1 MRPFRFSAWVSG
13 SSDQGRALM
22 RWVRL
27 LLALVTTT
35 LPYQLA
41 VPTRFS
47 VALGLRSVFASRR
60 DTRLALWV

>member
-1 MRPFRFSAWVSG
+1 
-13 SSDQGRALM
+13 M

-27 LLALVTTT
+27 LLPLVTTT

-47 VALGLRSVFASRR
+47 VALGLRSVFASKRE
-60 DTRLALWV
+60 TRLALWV